1 MGHEERD
8 HALLSASSAHR
19 WLKCTKSARLEEQFP
34 DTTSEAAKEG
44 TLQMIQRKEETD
56 GDRYYASVL
65 FYSYEQRLANLY
77 LCVAVIKEEE

>member
-34 DTTSEAAKEG
+34 DKR
-44 TLQMIQRKEETD
+44 QRKVHW
-56 GDRYYASVL
+56 RM
-65 FYSYEQRLANLY
+65 NL
-77 LCVAVIKEEE
+77 LN